1 MTSLSKC
8 RRRKDAHLQHVVWLA
23 GGGGWGGGKG
33 KGGVGLMH
41 VYSSCIF
48 NLLFSSIL
56 FVVVFFLFFQ
66 INRHLYLLLPLVA
79 LHVMKTFFWNS
90 YNNQVCATFDVSVFG
105 VVLFLESLF
114 C

>member
-1 MTSLSKC
+1 MLFAS
-8 RRRKDAHLQHVVWLA
+8 RGGG
-23 GGGGWGGGKG
+23 GGGGWSGGKG

-41 VYSSCIF
+41 VDSSGIF
-48 NLLFSSIL
+48 SFLFSSIL
-56 FVVVFFLFFQ
+56 FVVVFFLFFFQ
-66 INRHLYLLLPLVA
+66 INRRLYLLLPLVV

-90 YNNQVCATFDVSVFG
+90 YNNQVCATFDVSVLG

>member
-1 MTSLSKC
+1 MTSLGKC

-48 NLLFSSIL
+48 NLLFSSLL
-56 FVVVFFLFFQ
+56 FVVVFSLFFQ
-66 INRHLYLLLPLVA
+66 IN
-79 LHVMKTFFWNS
+79 
-90 YNNQVCATFDVSVFG
+90 
-105 VVLFLESLF
+105 
-114 C
+114 

>member
-1 MTSLSKC
+1 MTSLGKC

-23 GGGGWGGGKG
+23 GGGWGGGKG

-56 FVVVFFLFFQ
+56 FVVVFSLFFQ
-66 INRHLYLLLPLVA
+66 IN
-79 LHVMKTFFWNS
+79 
-90 YNNQVCATFDVSVFG
+90 
-105 VVLFLESLF
+105 
-114 C
+114 

>member
-23 GGGGWGGGKG
+23 RGGGGVGWGGGKG

-56 FVVVFFLFFQ
+56 FVVVFCLFF
-66 INRHLYLLLPLVA
+66 
-79 LHVMKTFFWNS
+79 S
-90 YNNQVCATFDVSVFG
+90 NQLTPVSVAAPAAPCG
-105 VVLFLESLF
+105 TSCDENVFLEQLQQSGVCHF
-114 C
+114 QGCK